1 MGCVHMDTLGIGVC
15 KITTN
20 SKYIE
25 LAFILHSQGI
35 LVTKEE
41 LPKQLYYLYNKITY
55 YLAK

>member
-1 MGCVHMDTLGIGVC
+1 MDTLGIGVC